1 MRRILFDVA
10 QASAAVKAGGVLGAI
25 LRADR
30 SGFFLELETR
40 DGVAELVTSNGRE
53 RRAFRDPG
61 LALKVAREL
70 GVSSG
75 RFAIEE
81 WDTHAPKAPAWK
93 RPDQSQHMRQKH
105 QLADDAAA
113 FEADVRQALA
123 EADDPAVP
131 KIPHAQVM
139 AELDATVAAIQ
150 KKAARKAR
158 A

>member
-1 MRRILFDVA
+1 MHRILFDVA
-10 QASAAVKAGGVLGAI
+10 QATAAVKAGGVLGAI
-25 LRADR
+25 LRAER

-70 GVSSG
+70 GVSNG

-81 WDTHAPKAPAWK
+81 WDTRAPKAPAWK
-93 RPDQSQHMRQKH
+93 RPDQSRSMKEKH

-113 FEADVRQALA
+113 FEADVVQALA
-123 EADDPAVP
+123 EADDPTVQ

-139 AELDATVAAIQ
+139 ADLDATVAKI
-150 KKAARKAR
+150 KRKAAGKAR